1 MAKQVLEGLWEEIV
15 QHADELSG
23 KKVRLTVI
31 DAMRLERP
39 LSEALEGIVGAVD
52 STDGSQHGHSTTP
65 FAEIISEKFRK
76 QGLKI
81 P

>member
-23 KKVRLTVI
+23 KKVRLIVI
-31 DAMRLERP
+31 DGMRLERP

-52 STDGSQHGHSTTP
+52 STDESQHGHSTTP
-65 FAEIISEKFRK
+65 FTEIISEKFRK